1 MKLLPVRMFVAVC
14 VTVLAM
20 GSLSSAYAG
29 KCDVKVKDLEGEWS
43 YSEQGTSANLNPL
56 GSPPTVPWS
65 EVGWFK
71 IEKDGTA
78 HGEVFISV
86 GGVAMPSAEEIRQYG
101 IHGIPMVLSNLEIN
115 PDTCI
120 GAATFTVGGPPP
132 LPPPQTRTSIFTI
145 TSDKEFSVIST
156 SGDQTVLGV
165 AKRRR

>member
-43 YSEQGTSANLNPL
+43 YSEQGTSVNPS
-56 GSPPTVPWS
+56 GFPPTVPWS

-71 IEKDGTA
+71 IKKDGTA
-78 HGEVFISV
+78 HGEVFINV
-86 GGVAMPSAEEIRQYG
+86 GGVAIPSAEAIKLYG
-101 IHGIPMVLSNLEIN
+101 MHGIPMVLSNLEIN